1 MDKEKKDRLVW
12 FAVFMIWLGM
22 VSSVLVYRTTQVGL
36 TPAQM
41 TPENTITEVDQQ
53 SKPNSI
59 IIEKMSENESIP
71 EQNGANLQMSK
82 AKEENSDQE
91 FFVQYRLERDKAR
104 QEQISN
110 YRDMVNNPNT
120 DPSVKKTAQEAML
133 RLTQHIEHEMEIES
147 LIRTQGFKDAL
158 AYMHE
163 SSIDL
168 IIQTDGLTEI
178 EAAKIGDIVTRIT
191 DLRVEDIT
199 IIEKRITKN
208 Q

>member
-1 MDKEKKDRLVW
+1 MNSEKKGRLVW
-12 FAVFMIWLGM
+12 FSVFMIWLGM
-22 VSSVLVYRTTQVGL
+22 VSSILVYRTTQVGL

-41 TPENTITEVDQQ
+41 TPENTIAEVNQQ
-53 SKPNSI
+53 SKPDSI
-59 IIEKMSENESIP
+59 VIERMPENEP
-71 EQNGANLQMSK
+71 TEGQNAANLQMSK
-82 AKEENSDQE
+82 AKEENSDKE

-104 QEQISN
+104 QEQINN

-133 RLTQHIEHEMEIES
+133 RLTQHIENEMEIES
-147 LIRTQGFKDAL
+147 LIRTRGFKDAL

-168 IIQTDGLTEI
+168 IIQTDGLTET

-199 IIEKRITKN
+199 IIEKRITKS